1 MVRVSEYQK
10 TNEHYDKDQWLE
22 RICAGR
28 IEAEAD
34 AIKRACELAVT
45 AHKGQRRVS
54 GEPYVEHVFAVTDIL
69 YELGLDSE
77 TLCAAILHD
86 VIEDTSVSLQQI
98 NDEFGESVA
107 MLVDGVTKMALIHDY
122 PTEKLT
128 AHKQKSSQAENLRK
142 LLLAMVDDVRVVL
155 IKLADRL
162 HNMRTLSCLEP
173 DRQER
178 IAQETM
184 DIFAPLANR
193 LGIWQIKWE
202 LEDLALRYIEPVHYK
217 QIAALLNE
225 KRLDRE
231 RYIEVAVEQLQHE
244 THSVGIE
251 AEIEG
256 RPKHIYSIW
265 KKMKRKHI
273 DFDEVYDVRAVR
285 ILVDNVRDCYAA
297 LGIVHGLWRHFPKEF
312 DDYIAT
318 PKENN
323 YQSLHTAVIGPD
335 DKTLEIQIRT
345 NEMHE
350 HSELGVAAHWRYKEG
365 SKHDANYEEKINWL
379 RQVLEWKDE
388 EADADDFIDRFK
400 AEVFQDRVYVL
411 TPQGK
416 VIDLS
421 AGATPLD
428 FAYVIHTDVGHRCRG
443 AKVDG
448 HIVPLTYELKS
459 GEQVDILTTKTGN
472 PSRDWLNLSLGYL
485 KTSRAKAKVRT
496 WFKQLDQD
504 KNIADGKHI
513 VDKEL
518 SRIGVNKISIEK
530 LASAF
535 KCQTVNEFLVQV
547 GRSDISISQL
557 VATVQ
562 EAINPEENDTRI
574 LRNTHYKPDLEPH
587 GDVKIYGVGNLLT
600 SIAKCCQPVPNDA
613 IVGFITRGRGVTI
626 HRQDC
631 SNILSVNDGEQE
643 RLIEVSWETNQ
654 HSCYPVDIK
663 ILAYD
668 RRGLLGDI
676 TTILNSEKVNVV
688 AVNTMTDVI
697 DHMARMEI
705 TLEIMDITQLSRLL
719 VKINQLPNIVEVK
732 RK

>member
-10 TNEHYDKDQWLE
+10 NYEHFDKEQWLA
-22 RICAGR
+22 RVCLGR
-28 IEAEAD
+28 SQPEVD
-34 AIKRACELAVT
+34 AISRACELALK
-45 AHKGQRRVS
+45 AHAGQSRVS

-69 YELGLDSE
+69 YELGMDSE

-86 VIEDTSVSLQQI
+86 VVEDTNVSLQQLK
-98 NDEFGESVA
+98 DEFGESVS

-122 PTEKLT
+122 PSEEQRGRK
-128 AHKQKSSQAENLRK
+128 KKSNQAENLRK

-162 HNMRTLSCLEP
+162 HNMRTLSCLAT
-173 DRQER
+173 DRQQR
-178 IAQETM
+178 IARETM

-202 LEDLALRYIEPVHYK
+202 LEDLSLRYLEPEQYK
-217 QIAALLNE
+217 QIAKLLNE

-231 RYIEVAVEQLQHE
+231 HYIEVAIEQLLHE
-244 THSVGIE
+244 THSVGID

-285 ILVDNVRDCYAA
+285 ILVANLRDCYAA

-345 NEMHE
+345 REMHE

-365 SKHDANYEEKINWL
+365 SKHDARYEEKINWL
-379 RQVLEWKDE
+379 RQVLEWKE
-388 EADADDFIDRFK
+388 EEVDADDFIDRFK

-411 TPQGK
+411 TPKGK
-416 VIDLS
+416 VVDL
-421 AGATPLD
+421 AAKATPLD

-448 HIVPLTYELKS
+448 HIVPLSYELKS
-459 GEQVDILTTKTGN
+459 GEQVDILTTKNGS
-472 PSRDWLNLSLGYL
+472 PSRDWLNPHLGYL

-518 SRIGVNKISIEK
+518 SRIGVDKVSVEK
-530 LASAF
+530 LAKLF

-547 GRSDISISQL
+547 GRGDIGVSPLISA
-557 VATVQ
+557 VH
-562 EAINPEENDTRI
+562 EEISPEKNDARI
-574 LRNTHYKPDLEPH
+574 LRDTHYKPELESH

-600 SIAKCCQPVPNDA
+600 SVAKCCQPVPNDP

-631 SNILSVNDGEQE
+631 SNILSVNESDQE
-643 RLIEVSWETNQ
+643 RLIEVTWEDKNDT
-654 HSCYPVDIK
+654 CYPVDIR
-663 ILAYD
+663 IVAYD

-676 TTILNSEKVNVV
+676 TTVLTSEKINVL
-688 AVNTMTDVI
+688 AVNTMTDVK
-697 DHMARMEI
+697 DHMAHMEI
-705 TLEIMDITQLSRLL
+705 TLEINDITQLSRLL